1 MVLKRTKIVAT
12 LSPKCNS
19 VETIRKFYQAGMNVA
34 RLNTAHLALDEA
46 VAMIK
51 NIREVSPEIGIMIDT
66 KGPNIRVA
74 ELLEPLDVTAEQEI
88 LVSGENVPPGQG
100 FKVSYNRF
108 VDEVNPG
115 MKIVIDDGEVEL
127 TVIAKRGNALV
138 CRAVRDGRINNRK
151 SVNVPN
157 AELHTPALTAKD
169 REYIDFAIKN
179 DVDFIAHSFVRDRD
193 DVMAVQ
199 SILDTAE
206 SPIRIIAKI
215 ENRQGVENLEE
226 ILDVAYGLMVARGDL
241 GIEIPI
247 EEVPLVQKKLI
258 YECMRRHKPVITAT
272 QMLQSMID
280 NPRPTRAEVSDIA
293 NAVLDGSDAIMLSGE
308 TAQGDYPVESIEM
321 MSRIAVETEQGG
333 TGHFTHVDS
342 ELGDPRRPVRAF
354 MVKSAIEAARKLPIK
369 AIVCNTSSGET
380 CNLCASYRG
389 KAPIFALTYQAHIAR
404 RLSLSFG
411 VYANVIE
418 YYEYPR
424 DLMKASMKFLVE
436 NNKINR
442 NDEVVILSQLGLQN
456 GSTDMCT
463 ILQAKDF
470 GF

>member
-46 VAMIK
+46 VVMIK

-206 SPIRIIAKI
+206 TFALCDRLGLFSNVFYADEPKHFQ
-215 ENRQGVENLEE
+215 ELRQLGANG
-226 ILDVAYGLMVARGDL
+226 ILTNQAAD
-241 GIEIPI
+241 
-247 EEVPLVQKKLI
+247 LVQYLKNNKKL
-258 YECMRRHKPVITAT
+258 
-272 QMLQSMID
+272 S
-280 NPRPTRAEVSDIA
+280 
-293 NAVLDGSDAIMLSGE
+293 
-308 TAQGDYPVESIEM
+308 
-321 MSRIAVETEQGG
+321 
-333 TGHFTHVDS
+333 
-342 ELGDPRRPVRAF
+342 
-354 MVKSAIEAARKLPIK
+354 
-369 AIVCNTSSGET
+369 
-380 CNLCASYRG
+380 
-389 KAPIFALTYQAHIAR
+389 
-404 RLSLSFG
+404 
-411 VYANVIE
+411 
-418 YYEYPR
+418 
-424 DLMKASMKFLVE
+424 
-436 NNKINR
+436 
-442 NDEVVILSQLGLQN
+442 
-456 GSTDMCT
+456 
-463 ILQAKDF
+463 
-470 GF
+470 